1 MTIFKCLSEVP
12 VTRFPRRVVVNS
24 ISLLILLSGLHCS
37 LGMLRN
43 FATRSRHF
51 RTFQAAQMIPSNQ
64 ELVEQRLELA
74 RVKKEA
80 RLQSI
85 KESRERNL
93 QLKRLFHDSALN
105 TTSGNNY
112 TVPNMYA
119 VKVSVCKELRQD
131 LKLNGREKRGRFF
144 VEVGSKGSETLK
156 GLQME
161 LHAFFRALRKST
173 YRLEATL
180 PILDKE
186 GSIVVAPIDDWNNL
200 ESWNIDCD
208 NDVLKTFQAA
218 DVFYAST
225 KDKMKRASLLLR
237 VSKDPNAPKAPPP
250 PKYLENMADPVNT
263 ESMTMLSFYAFPP
276 STIQFPDEFAL
287 QLRNKWKP
295 FQALGRVYVA
305 QEGVNAQMSV
315 PTNVLN
321 NFMGCCKSIPEL
333 GQWMENGVNIDPK
346 PIPIKEF
353 ATAGVPINGKAAP
366 PFRNLHI
373 RVRRQVVADGLDTP
387 LDWQG
392 AGYDMPPLEWH
403 QKLKELKNSPE
414 GKAPI
419 LLDCRNK
426 YESDMGKFDM
436 AEPLNTENF
445 RESWD
450 VIKERLEGLDKDRPV
465 MMYCTGGIRCVKA
478 GAYVTQELGFQNVSR
493 LAGGIIAY
501 DRTLNEKFPEGKE
514 EPLFKGTN
522 FVFDG
527 RLGRAITEDE
537 FAECVTCGAETSLV
551 SNCLNDNCH
560 KRITQCQKC
569 RTAFH
574 GTCSDACR
582 QRIVN
587 GKVLLPLTDVDS
599 LERRG
604 GRVVT
609 PVKFENLED
618 YSVGHSSPPPSF
630 YREIE
635 YNTKQFLP
643 TGAHMI
649 SGVSQ
654 GRLLTQLAS
663 LTREGRILEL
673 GTFTGYATACLLEGA
688 ANAGDAMN
696 YKGLGGRESGPYVL
710 TLERDPR
717 AFNIAA
723 AHLKVMC
730 ENDIWEEGAEAAC
743 ALRAKHAEIPNIDVD
758 NLNMTYNNMAGCE
771 LLKVSDALATIEAMA
786 NPSIESLRPAPF
798 DMIFID
804 ADKTRLLEY
813 VNALL
818 ENDLILKKG
827 GLILVD
833 NVLWKGLVLEA
844 STGGSRMKEDNTEDD
859 DDTLRK
865 RRRGRKLANKMHNF
879 NSKILIE
886 DRVEVVVLPMRDG
899 LSVIRK
905 K

>member
-1 MTIFKCLSEVP
+1 MTGIMLSRGISMVTMTFSRRFKLP
-12 VTRFPRRVVVNS
+12 
-24 ISLLILLSGLHCS
+24 
-37 LGMLRN
+37 N
-43 FATRSRHF
+43 FFTK
-51 RTFQAAQMIPSNQ
+51 T
-64 ELVEQRLELA
+64 
-74 RVKKEA
+74 KKE
-80 RLQSI
+80 
-85 KESRERNL
+85 
-93 QLKRLFHDSALN
+93 
-105 TTSGNNY
+105 
-112 TVPNMYA
+112 
-119 VKVSVCKELRQD
+119 
-131 LKLNGREKRGRFF
+131 
-144 VEVGSKGSETLK
+144 
-156 GLQME
+156 
-161 LHAFFRALRKST
+161 
-173 YRLEATL
+173 
-180 PILDKE
+180 
-186 GSIVVAPIDDWNNL
+186 
-200 ESWNIDCD
+200 
-208 NDVLKTFQAA
+208 
-218 DVFYAST
+218 
-225 KDKMKRASLLLR
+225 KMKRPSLFLR
-237 VSKDPNAPKAPPP
+237 VSKDPNAPEAPPP
-250 PKYLENMADPVNT
+250 PQYLENMADPDNT

-305 QEGVNAQMSV
+305 REGINAQMSV
-315 PTNVLN
+315 PTNVLS
-321 NFMGCCKSIPEL
+321 NFMNCCTSIPEL
-333 GQWMENGVNIDPK
+333 GEWMENGVNVDPK

-353 ATAGVPINGKAAP
+353 ATAGVPLNGKAAP

-387 LDWQG
+387 LDWQV
-392 AGYDMPPLEWH
+392 AGYDMPALEWH
-403 QKLKELKNSPE
+403 QKLKELKNSLE
-414 GKAPI
+414 SKAPI

-450 VIKERLEGLDKDRPV
+450 VIKEKLEGIDKERPV

-501 DRTLNEKFPEGKE
+501 DRTLNENFSEGKE

-537 FAECVTCGAETSLV
+537 FAECVTCRAETSLV

-560 KRITQCQKC
+560 KRITQCQNC
-569 RTAFH
+569 RTVFH

-582 QRIVN
+582 QRIFN
-587 GKVLLPLTDVDS
+587 GRLLPLTGADGV
-599 LERRG
+599 ERKG
-604 GRVVT
+604 T
-609 PVKFENLED
+609 KDTIPTKFENLED

-635 YNTKQFLP
+635 YNTKQFFP

-673 GTFTGYATACLLEGA
+673 GTFTGYATACLVEGA
-688 ANAGDAMN
+688 ANAGDALN
-696 YKGLGGRESGPYVL
+696 YKGSGSREGGPYVL

-717 AFNIAA
+717 AYNIAT
-723 AHLKVMC
+723 AHLKIMC
-730 ENDIWEEGAEAAC
+730 ESGLWEEGGETAC
-743 ALRAKHAEIPNIDVD
+743 ALRAEDVEIPNINVD
-758 NLNMTYNNMAGCE
+758 AVNMTYNDMAGCE

-818 ENDLILKKG
+818 VNDLILKKG
-827 GLILVD
+827 GLIVVD

-844 STGGSRMKEDNTEDD
+844 SSGGSSSLPSKEDNADEEDD
-859 DDTLRK
+859 AVRKK
-865 RRRGRKLANKMHNF
+865 RRARKLANKMHNF
-879 NSKILIE
+879 NSNILME